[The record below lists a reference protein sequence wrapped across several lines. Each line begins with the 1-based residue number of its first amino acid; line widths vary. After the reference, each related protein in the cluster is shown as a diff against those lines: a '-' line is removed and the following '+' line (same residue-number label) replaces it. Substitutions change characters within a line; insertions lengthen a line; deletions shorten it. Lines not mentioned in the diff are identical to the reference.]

1 MCAWKRGRPVWR
13 PTAPRGLSCVLAVVL
28 AGWAGARGETAA
40 PPGGGE
46 ASAVEG
52 STSASPWST
61 AHRGDGLDAALSEVS
76 RACAEKLRADFEE
89 GRARHL
95 ECDRERVVV
104 ASLLAPPADAVFGVG
119 RLWQITTHALWMETA
134 EAYACE
140 RWPLKRGV
148 DLALSREW
156 AEHAGCA
163 LRPRTRPLNLV
174 ARLEDGSSIVV
185 EGALPAA
192 PEGRQVWFGDLLASV
207 SLPGGLSDLR
217 KIRRLGLGEEAWL
230 VELDVPAL
238 FRGLTDRAAVWS
250 VQGWAT
256 PHLFGALTAEH
267 PFDYG
272 AAMLGL
278 ERLMVRQERDFTGV
292 IGGDMSPQTFLLRHA
307 WSPYL
312 VAVRRHV
319 GVWGARAWRS
329 PGSVN
334 GGSSAPAVGGDVT
347 P

>member
-1 MCAWKRGRPVWR
+1 MDD
-13 PTAPRGLSCVLAVVL
+13 
-28 AGWAGARGETAA
+28 
-40 PPGGGE
+40 
-46 ASAVEG
+46 
-52 STSASPWST
+52 STSASAWST
-61 AHRGDGLDAALSEVS
+61 AYRGEGLDAALSDVS
-76 RACAEKLRADFEE
+76 GACAEKLRADFEE

-104 ASLLAPPADAVFGVG
+104 ASMLAPPADAVFGVG
-119 RLWQITTHALWMETA
+119 RLWQITTHALWMQTD

-174 ARLEDGSSIVV
+174 ARLEDGSNVVV

-207 SLPGGLSDLR
+207 SLPSGLTDLR
-217 KIRRLGLGEEAWL
+217 EIRRLGLGEEAWL

-250 VQGWAT
+250 IRGWAT
-256 PHLFGALTAEH
+256 PQLFGALTAEH

-272 AAMLGL
+272 AAMLSL

-292 IGGDMSPQTFLLRHA
+292 IAGDLSAQTFLLRHA

-319 GVWGARAWRS
+319 GVWGAGTWR
-329 PGSVN
+329 PPRSVSA
-334 GGSSAPAVGGDVT
+334 GSSAPAVKGRLA